1 MTVTTNSTVMSTNQ
15 TSQNIPLAANLIQQE
30 NEQFALNW
38 IRASLEVCPTP
49 GRGIDQAE
57 LYKLYMTACARAGR
71 RGVIAPL
78 HFPRCVKYLIY
89 QFT

>member
-1 MTVTTNSTVMSTNQ
+1 MTVTTNSTSVSTNQ
-15 TSQNIPLAANLIQQE
+15 TPPPSVPQAANLIQQE

-38 IRASLEVCPTP
+38 IHAVLEVCPTP

-78 HFPRCVKYLIY
+78 HFPRCVK
-89 QFT
+89 

>member
-1 MTVTTNSTVMSTNQ
+1 MTVTSNSTVMSTNQ
-15 TSQNIPLAANLIQQE
+15 TSLSVVPQAANLIQQE

-38 IRASLEVCPTP
+38 IRATLEVCPTP

-78 HFPRCVKYLIY
+78 HFPRCVK
-89 QFT
+89 

>member
-1 MTVTTNSTVMSTNQ
+1 MTTNSTLVSSNQ
-15 TSQNIPLAANLIQQE
+15 TSPSVPQAANLIQQE

-38 IRASLEVCPTP
+38 IRATLEVCPTP

-57 LYKLYMTACARAGR
+57 LYKLYMNACSRAGR

-78 HFPRCVKYLIY
+78 HFPRCVK
-89 QFT
+89 

>member
-1 MTVTTNSTVMSTNQ
+1 MTIATHSTALASTNQ
-15 TSQNIPLAANLIQQE
+15 TSPIVPHGANLIQQE

-38 IRASLEVCPTP
+38 IRATLEVCPTP

-78 HFPRCVKYLIY
+78 HFPRCVK
-89 QFT
+89 

>member
-1 MTVTTNSTVMSTNQ
+1 MTVPSNSTIMSTNQ
-15 TSQNIPLAANLIQQE
+15 TCLNVVPQPANLIQQE

-38 IRASLEVCPTP
+38 IRATLEVCPTP

-57 LYKLYMTACARAGR
+57 LYKLYMTACTRAGR

-78 HFPRCVKYLIY
+78 HFPRCVK
-89 QFT
+89 

>member
-1 MTVTTNSTVMSTNQ
+1 MTVTTNSTIVTNQ
-15 TSQNIPLAANLIQQE
+15 SSTSVPQAPNLIQQE

-38 IRASLEVCPTP
+38 IRATLEVCPTP

-78 HFPRCVKYLIY
+78 HFPRCVK
-89 QFT
+89 

>member
-1 MTVTTNSTVMSTNQ
+1 MTVTTNSTLVASNQ
-15 TSQNIPLAANLIQQE
+15 TPTSVSLPANLIQQE

-38 IRASLEVCPTP
+38 IRATLEVCPTP

-78 HFPRCVKYLIY
+78 HFPRCVK
-89 QFT
+89 

>member
-1 MTVTTNSTVMSTNQ
+1 MTVTSNSTVMSTHQ
-15 TSQNIPLAANLIQQE
+15 TSPSVVPQAANLIQQE

-38 IRASLEVCPTP
+38 IRATLEVCPTP

-78 HFPRCVKYLIY
+78 HFPRCVK
-89 QFT
+89 